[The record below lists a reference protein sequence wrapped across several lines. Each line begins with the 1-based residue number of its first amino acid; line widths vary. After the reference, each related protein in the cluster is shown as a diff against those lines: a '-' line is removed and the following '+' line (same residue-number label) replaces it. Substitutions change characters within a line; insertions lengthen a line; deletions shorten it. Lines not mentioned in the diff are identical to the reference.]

1 MCLDPQGPKPPSYG
15 QFISLHVE
23 RTELTIN
30 IQVSL
35 WPPAIAKKCKL
46 SFHIGRVNSYT
57 FFVIL
62 KAI

>member
-1 MCLDPQGPKPPSYG
+1 MCLDPRGPKPPSYG

-23 RTELTIN
+23 KTELN
-30 IQVSL
+30 IKYRYRSDHLQL
-35 WPPAIAKKCKL
+35 LKKCKL
-46 SFHIGRVNSYT
+46 SFHTGRVNSYT